1 MDVQSRRNRLSQVE
15 RCEIATKT
23 ASGRARKPVGVRKSV
38 RLELKRMSMKEVQQ
52 TVADR
57 KRVESKSQDKIKI
70 DSLQEQVLLPQT
82 KTAQCQPETFYDD
95 QIQSDE
101 ESIVMIEGE
110 EDIDAEVVPVPS
122 TTRQKAERHN
132 ARGRQLRL
140 MRMKDI
146 AESREMRL
154 LRRRGL
160 YVQKPTL
167 GAKHVMWADKKELVR
182 IYRYSPTII

>member
-1 MDVQSRRNRLSQVE
+1 
-15 RCEIATKT
+15 
-23 ASGRARKPVGVRKSV
+23 
-38 RLELKRMSMKEVQQ
+38 MSMKDVQQ
-52 TVADR
+52 AVADR
-57 KRVESKSQDKIKI
+57 KRVESKSQDKRKI

-154 LRRRGL
+154 LRRGL

-167 GAKHVMWADKKELVR
+167 GAKHVMWADKKEVVR
-182 IYRYSPTII
+182 IYCYLPSSRHELIFFRNSSKIILYQILEHLN